1 MGGMKQKRGVVTG
14 TSLGDKPRER
24 ETVLYLSLMF
34 PMVRARLIPTLAP
47 CMAAGW
53 NQPGTTDS

>member
-1 MGGMKQKRGVVTG
+1 MGGMKQRRGFVTG
-14 TSLGDKPRER
+14 TSLGDEPRER
-24 ETVLYLSLMF
+24 ETLLYLSLMF
-34 PMVRARLIPTLAP
+34 SDGKSQINSNTGA